1 MYNYTLLQTQNKT
14 NSPIFINSGNI
25 ILIKFLAIAHEA
37 ILAHFGS
44 LTHADEQ
51 ALCLCISAL
60 RDNITQFN
68 PNFTIPNAEVSIHE

>member
-1 MYNYTLLQTQNKT
+1 MFDMSQTQNKQT
-14 NSPIFINSGNI
+14 NSQFFISSANI
-25 ILIKFLAIAHEA
+25 ALAIFLARAHKA

-60 RDNITQFN
+60 RDNISQFN
-68 PNFTIPNAEVSIHE
+68 PDFTISNAEVAIHE